1 MCNGTALTECYTSDT
16 PLALIDVLPIC
27 GVYDDLRHFG
37 VERGRCDADLRGLVD
52 GGDEGAR
59 HLCDLLWRLAA
70 ERLEAEI
77 EPAHGAD
84 AWNSWRRKH
93 GDGGAGRSEERRV
106 GKECVSTCRS
116 RWSPYH

>member
-1 MCNGTALTECYTSDT
+1 MGPEGR
-16 PLALIDVLPIC
+16 IDVADAQPQSLGPGAID
-27 GVYDDLRHFG
+27 VDEDLRHIG

-84 AWNSWRRKH
+84 AWNSWR
-93 GDGGAGRSEERRV
+93 SEGHTSELQSLMRISYAV
-106 GKECVSTCRS
+106 FCL
-116 RWSPYH
+116 